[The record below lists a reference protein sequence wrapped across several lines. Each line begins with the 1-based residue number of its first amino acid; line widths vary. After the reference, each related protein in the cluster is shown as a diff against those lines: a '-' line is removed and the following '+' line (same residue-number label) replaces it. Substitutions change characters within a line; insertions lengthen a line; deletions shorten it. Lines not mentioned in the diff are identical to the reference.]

1 MLAGLGS
8 PAMVARGLRSSV
20 FQTESSQRERRA
32 RGTRPGLGHGRRIA
46 LATAPRLTA
55 EGFSGERGRGAWRPR
70 FARELDGKRAG
81 RERKLTTAL
90 IQSENGSGWRLR
102 AAAENSGDDSLCA
115 RGWEQSRGVRGGKW
129 GERFARGGVLQATEA
144 RGKEG
149 IVGAGALAWV
159 VSNRERETRGRG
171 RLEEGGGPDGWA
183 PPVSR
188 QRERGGREGSQLG
201 QAQEG
206 GRGMRCFGPK
216 WPKRG
221 KERKV
226 SPFYFP
232 NKFSKLFSK

>member
-90 IQSENGSGWRLR
+90 IRSENGSGWRLR
-102 AAAENSGDDSLCA
+102 AAAENSGDDSLRA
-115 RGWEQSRGVRGGKW
+115 RGWEQSRGERGGKW
-129 GERFARGGVLQATEA
+129 GERFARGGGGFLQATEA

-149 IVGAGALAWV
+149 IVGAGASAWEAV
-159 VSNRERETRGRG
+159 AEKGEKEGAVWRGR
-171 RLEEGGGPDGWA
+171 
-183 PPVSR
+183 S
-188 QRERGGREGSQLG
+188 
-201 QAQEG
+201 
-206 GRGMRCFGPK
+206 
-216 WPKRG
+216 
-221 KERKV
+221 
-226 SPFYFP
+226 
-232 NKFSKLFSK
+232 